1 MNHNLNRILILT
13 LKSITHLKIFKS
25 YKVMLIKFFCQTNKK
40 FHDIEKF
47 VILKCTFKSKSTKEY
62 YFLLQNFH

>member
-40 FHDIEKF
+40 ISLHRKICNIKVHF
-47 VILKCTFKSKSTKEY
+47 
-62 YFLLQNFH
+62 